1 MAATAAQIRAGEI
14 RRRNSASVTRV
25 EAGEVRRRRAA
36 AAGARKR
43 AAVAKRSLAP
53 GGAPAPAVPKP
64 PPLPYAEYPL
74 WARRQLMA
82 LDADQKHHQD
92 YVGNTVIPG
101 ISGGLGNLQGYID
114 TAQNQYTAQLQGAAQ
129 GAYNVAAG
137 ATPMS
142 VSGGPGGIVASPN
155 AYQAQASSELSR
167 SLGSAATAIGQHQ
180 AMLGKIGPATM
191 SQGVLSNLA
200 EYAKGL
206 PLVYSQRRQE
216 RTAKIDEFMA
226 EMAQAQ
232 AELMEKQRANKVD
245 EAIRATNAESNAAI
259 AFGRLGLDTEEFAA
273 DRADAQ
279 AQAGAP
285 APYGYFRD
293 VDGNLVRDPS
303 VPTAS
308 SSDGTAPAT
317 DKQYGP
323 NQLRKEGFKPL
334 NAKAGPKWR
343 KLAVRATDGSLWIK
357 KGSGSGGSS
366 GPKPKAGSNAF
377 DVQKDLQYS
386 LDNSY
391 IDDADQSRGTP
402 QLLRFLRKHQP
413 ESPKAFDKWWREILP
428 VLGEANPEFAE
439 WMAGYMLRRKRD
451 KTWRGRF

>member
-1 MAATAAQIRAGEI
+1 MAATARQIRAGEI
-14 RRRNSASVTRV
+14 RRRN
-25 EAGEVRRRRAA
+25 AA

-43 AAVAKRSLAP
+43 AIAPKKVVAPKVP
-53 GGAPAPAVPKP
+53 KQPAAPKP

-74 WARRQLMA
+74 WARKQLMA

-206 PLVYSQRRQE
+206 PLVYSQRRDE
-216 RTAKIDEFMA
+216 RRGKIDEFMA

-232 AELMEKQRANKVD
+232 AELMEKERSNRVN

-259 AFGRLGLDTEEFAA
+259 AFGRFGLDTEEFAA
-273 DRADAQ
+273 DRADSQTA
-279 AQAGAP
+279 AGAP
-285 APYGYFRD
+285 APYGYQRD
-293 VDGNLVRDPS
+293 PATGKLVRDPS
-303 VPTAS
+303 IPTAS
-308 SSDGTAPAT
+308 APDSTAPA
-317 DKQYGP
+317 G
-323 NQLRKEGFKPL
+323 NKPL
-334 NAKAGPKWR
+334 SAASISSMNGSWKRPKSSPPKLGPGWKQPVWDPGTKKWYAKR
-343 KLAVRATDGSLWIK
+343 
-357 KGSGSGGSS
+357 
-366 GPKPKAGSNAF
+366 AGSAAGAKPPKVVPYGTLVNDLGKLFNGKTDAF
-377 DVQKDLQYS
+377 G
-386 LDNSY
+386 
-391 IDDADQSRGTP
+391 AGTP
-402 QLLRFLRKHQP
+402 GWSETFRGDQEGLRDAMADWVVDNRGGFNTKGGKFDPQKLLRALSTLGDGNKKFALI
-413 ESPKAFDKWWREILP
+413 WP
-428 VLGEANPEFAE
+428 VLKARLKNGV
-439 WMAGYMLRRKRD
+439 LV
-451 KTWRGRF
+451 